1 MLGFSLAQIQT
12 TSTLGRIR
20 SWYLKTKD
28 EAIGTSFADH
38 VMGGYKFL
46 MRYYSCEDDLYFF
59 GFSRGA
65 YTARFLAEMLD
76 HIGLL
81 AAGNE
86 ELIRFAWKTYA
97 KWAARSNDGSEEAHK
112 AEAEQYEFMRGFR
125 ETL

>member
-1 MLGFSLAQIQT
+1 MSPRTRYVSAADKITLLTRPQIQT
-12 TSTLGRIR
+12 TSTIGRMR

-28 EAIGTSFADH
+28 EAVGTSFADH

-86 ELIRFAWKTYA
+86 ELIRFAWKT
-97 KWAARSNDGSEEAHK
+97 
-112 AEAEQYEFMRGFR
+112 
-125 ETL
+125 